1 MSVFCQCGFYSYHI
15 EHQISRFKSSETKPP
30 EALRSPL
37 TVDWACE
44 NFQSNNLVELGEH
57 YVVNSV
63 HLPFIRVSDAGQ
75 ARPLTLQLCRS
86 LIRICMPIKVER
98 KIIMTAHL
106 EK

>member
-1 MSVFCQCGFYSYHI
+1 M
-15 EHQISRFKSSETKPP
+15 K
-30 EALRSPL
+30 
-37 TVDWACE
+37 

-75 ARPLTLQLCRS
+75 ARPLTLLLCRS
-86 LIRICMPIKVER
+86 LIRICMPIMVER